1 MLTHAYLIAVVT
13 AFAVTP
19 CHAGKSAERNGS
31 TMEKAIP
38 LKQRGI
44 KAVEEQMQWMMKLH
58 GYTPMLATRDVLQ
71 KSAADAVRRFKAGQK
86 PSQSPPPQP
95 WEHGTLD
102 HNGQCCSYWWFRTP
116 RGRKEIYFDTGVS
129 IKIPG
134 EVARQESY
142 CVEYFKKYVQSLKL
156 SI

>member
-1 MLTHAYLIAVVT
+1 MLTRAYLMAVVT

-19 CHAGKSAERNGS
+19 CHAGRPVERDGS

-38 LKQRGI
+38 LKQRGM

-58 GYTPMLATRDVLQ
+58 RYTPMLATRDELQ
-71 KSAADAVRRFKAGQK
+71 KSAAEAVRRLKTGQK
-86 PSQSPPPQP
+86 PSHIRPPQP
-95 WEHGTLD
+95 WEHATLD

-116 RGRKEIYFDTGVS
+116 RGRKKIYFDTGLS
-129 IKIPG
+129 IKTPG
-134 EVARQESY
+134 EVARQESS
-142 CVEYFKKYVQSLKL
+142 CVEYFKSYLQSLKL

>member
-1 MLTHAYLIAVVT
+1 
-13 AFAVTP
+13 
-19 CHAGKSAERNGS
+19 
-31 TMEKAIP
+31 
-38 LKQRGI
+38 
-44 KAVEEQMQWMMKLH
+44 MMKLH

-71 KSAADAVRRFKAGQK
+71 KSAADAVPRLKAGQK

-95 WEHGTLD
+95 WEHATLD

-134 EVARQESY
+134 ELAWQESY

>member
-1 MLTHAYLIAVVT
+1 MLKRAYLVAVVT

-19 CHAGKSAERNGS
+19 CHADKSAGRDGS

-38 LKQRGI
+38 LKQRGL
-44 KAVEEQMQWMMKLH
+44 KAVDEQMQWMMKLH
-58 GYTPMLATRDVLQ
+58 GSTPMLATRDVLQ
-71 KSAADAVRRFKAGQK
+71 KSADDAARRLKAGQK
-86 PSQSPPPQP
+86 PSHSPPPQP

-116 RGRKEIYFDTGVS
+116 RGRKEMYFDTGVS

>member
-1 MLTHAYLIAVVT
+1 
-13 AFAVTP
+13 
-19 CHAGKSAERNGS
+19 
-31 TMEKAIP
+31 MEKAIP
-38 LKQRGI
+38 LKQRGM

-58 GYTPMLATRDVLQ
+58 GYTPMLATRDELQ
-71 KSAADAVRRFKAGQK
+71 KSAADTVRRLKAGQK

-95 WEHGTLD
+95 WEHATLD

-129 IKIPG
+129 IKTPG
-134 EVARQESY
+134 ELARQESY
-142 CVEYFKKYVQSLKL
+142 CVEYFRNYVQSLKL

>member
-1 MLTHAYLIAVVT
+1 MLTRAYLVAVIT

-19 CHAGKSAERNGS
+19 CHAGKSAERDGS

-38 LKQRGI
+38 LKQRGM

-58 GYTPMLATRDVLQ
+58 GYTPMLATRDELQ
-71 KSAADAVRRFKAGQK
+71 KSAADAVRRLRAGQK
-86 PSQSPPPQP
+86 PSQSRPPQP
-95 WEHGTLD
+95 WEHATLD

-134 EVARQESY
+134 ELARQESY
-142 CVEYFKKYVQSLKL
+142 CVEYFKNYVQSLKL

>member
-1 MLTHAYLIAVVT
+1 
-13 AFAVTP
+13 
-19 CHAGKSAERNGS
+19 
-31 TMEKAIP
+31 MEKAIP
-38 LKQRGI
+38 LKQRGM

-58 GYTPMLATRDVLQ
+58 GSTPMLATRDQLQ
-71 KSAADAVRRFKAGQK
+71 KSAADAVRRLKAGQK
-86 PSQSPPPQP
+86 PS
-95 WEHGTLD
+95 LD

-134 EVARQESY
+134 ELARQESY

>member
-1 MLTHAYLIAVVT
+1 MLTRAYLFAVAA

-19 CHAGKSAERNGS
+19 CHAGKSTGRDGS
-31 TMEKAIP
+31 TMERAIS
-38 LKQRGI
+38 LKQRGL

-58 GYTPMLATRDVLQ
+58 RYTPMLATRDELQ
-71 KSAADAVRRFKAGQK
+71 KSAAEAVRRLKAGQK
-86 PSQSPPPQP
+86 PSHIHPPQP
-95 WEHGTLD
+95 WEHATLD

-116 RGRKEIYFDTGVS
+116 RGKKEIYFDTGMS
-129 IKIPG
+129 ISSPG

-142 CVEYFKKYVQSLKL
+142 CVKYFKNYVNSLKL